1 VPLPTVASVQSG
13 RGFARITRIDGART
27 VTVQANVDGRIGN
40 AEAMVAD
47 MQENFVP
54 GLLDRMPDLRIEFKG
69 QAARSGETAASIQRA
84 FLIGLIG
91 IFIVLAFQ
99 FKSYIEPLIVMTAIP
114 FAFIGALWGH
124 VLMGYN
130 ISMPSLVG
138 AASLAGIVV
147 NNSILLV
154 QFIKAHIDAGLDVV
168 VAAGQASRD
177 RFRAILVSS
186 TTTIAG
192 LIPLLAETS
201 TQAQV
206 LKPLVISVSFGLL
219 TSTVLVLVVIPSL
232 YVTLADFGLANRRTT
247 DTTDELPAFSGE
259 AG

>member
-1 VPLPTVASVQSG
+1 
-13 RGFARITRIDGART
+13 
-27 VTVQANVDGRIGN
+27 
-40 AEAMVAD
+40 
-47 MQENFVP
+47 
-54 GLLDRMPDLRIEFKG
+54 
-69 QAARSGETAASIQRA
+69 
-84 FLIGLIG
+84 
-91 IFIVLAFQ
+91 
-99 FKSYIEPLIVMTAIP
+99 MTAIP

-232 YVTLADFGLANRRTT
+232 YVTLADFGLANRRTP
-247 DTTDELPAFSGE
+247 DTTDEIPAFSGA

>member
-1 VPLPTVASVQSG
+1 
-13 RGFARITRIDGART
+13 
-27 VTVQANVDGRIGN
+27 
-40 AEAMVAD
+40 
-47 MQENFVP
+47 
-54 GLLDRMPDLRIEFKG
+54 MPDLRIEFKG

-91 IFIVLAFQ
+91 IFVVLAFQ

-168 VAAGQASRD
+168 VPRPVRPAVTGSGPSSCPPRRPSR
-177 RFRAILVSS
+177 A
-186 TTTIAG
+186 
-192 LIPLLAETS
+192 
-201 TQAQV
+201 
-206 LKPLVISVSFGLL
+206 
-219 TSTVLVLVVIPSL
+219 
-232 YVTLADFGLANRRTT
+232 
-247 DTTDELPAFSGE
+247 
-259 AG
+259 